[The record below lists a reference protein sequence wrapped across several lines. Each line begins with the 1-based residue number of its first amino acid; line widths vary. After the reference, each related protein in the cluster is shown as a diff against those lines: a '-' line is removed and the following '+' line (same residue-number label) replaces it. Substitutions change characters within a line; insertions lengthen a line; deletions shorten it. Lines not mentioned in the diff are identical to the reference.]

1 MNNNRSRELG
11 FSLIELMV
19 VVAVVGI
26 LAAIAL
32 PSYRDH
38 IKKSKR
44 AEAQAYMM
52 AVAARQQQFLVDT
65 RAYGKLADLIAGL
78 PIPSSVSSA
87 YDITMPD
94 PSGTSPAFT
103 LTATPKTDQAS
114 DKCGT
119 MTINQTGAKTAATSG
134 CW

>member
-1 MNNNRSRELG
+1 MNTKTRSRG
-11 FSLIELMV
+11 FTLIELMI

-65 RAYGKLADLIAGL
+65 HAYGTLANLTASL
-78 PIPSSVSSA
+78 SIPSNVAAA
-87 YDITMPD
+87 YDISMPD
-94 PSGTSPAFT
+94 PGTTPAFT
-103 LTATPKTDQAS
+103 LTATPKADQAS
-114 DKCGT
+114 EKCGPL
-119 MTINQTGAKTAATSG
+119 TINETGTKTAANSG